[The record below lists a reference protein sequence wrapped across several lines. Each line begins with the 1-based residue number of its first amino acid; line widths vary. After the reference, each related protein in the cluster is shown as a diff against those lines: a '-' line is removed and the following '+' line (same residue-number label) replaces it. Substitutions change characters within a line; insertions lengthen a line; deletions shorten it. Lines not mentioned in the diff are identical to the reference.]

1 MLKILLLKLFFL
13 VCAVLVCINI
23 FELIP
28 HQILSFDFFTQL
40 SLLIICIG
48 FFMVLKLPLKANDKP
63 QTLSQDQN
71 PSNSI
76 NHSSSLLMCKV
87 GMSAFVVTYFVR
99 LFVL

>member
-1 MLKILLLKLFFL
+1 MLKILLLKLFFV

-48 FFMVLKLPLKANDKP
+48 FFMVLKLPSKANKA
-63 QTLSQDQN
+63 QTLSPDQIR
-71 PSNSI
+71 SNSI

-87 GMSAFVVTYFVR
+87 GMSAFVVTYFFR

>member
-1 MLKILLLKLFFL
+1 MLKILLLKLFFV

-48 FFMVLKLPLKANDKP
+48 FFMVLKLPLKANDKL
-63 QTLSQDQN
+63 QTLSPDQIR
-71 PSNSI
+71 SNSI

-87 GMSAFVVTYFVR
+87 GMSAFVVTYFFR

>member
-71 PSNSI
+71 PLNNI
-76 NHSSSLLMCKV
+76 NHFSSLLMCKV

>member
-1 MLKILLLKLFFL
+1 MLKILLLKLFFV

-48 FFMVLKLPLKANDKP
+48 FFMVLKLPSNAGGVSKSML
-63 QTLSQDQN
+63 TLNEAIIDV
-71 PSNSI
+71 
-76 NHSSSLLMCKV
+76 KK
-87 GMSAFVVTYFVR
+87 G
-99 LFVL
+99 

>member
-48 FFMVLKLPLKANDKP
+48 FFMVLKLPSKANKP
-63 QTLSQDQN
+63 QTLSPDQIR
-71 PSNSI
+71 SNSI

-87 GMSAFVVTYFVR
+87 GMSAFVVTYFFR

>member
-1 MLKILLLKLFFL
+1 MLKILLLKLFF
-13 VCAVLVCINI
+13 VMCAVLVCINI

-48 FFMVLKLPLKANDKP
+48 FFMVLKLPSKANKP
-63 QTLSQDQN
+63 QILRSQDQN

>member
-1 MLKILLLKLFFL
+1 MLKILLLKLFFV

-48 FFMVLKLPLKANDKP
+48 FFMVLKLPSNANKP

-87 GMSAFVVTYFVR
+87 GMSAFVVTYFFR